1 MVQQL
6 IQTLT
11 PLHGSSEARA
21 IVYAL
26 LEDVFDLS
34 RTDVLMG
41 KFEALSEA
49 KKQHFAACAERLSQG
64 EPLQYVVGTAP
75 FGDLRFEVTTATLIP
90 RPETLELVDWVVADE
105 NVKPALR
112 LLDIGTGSGCIAISL
127 AKLLPQAK
135 VSAWDISAEA
145 LAVAHRN
152 AQNNEVQVDFKQVDV
167 LSATASETFDCIVSN
182 PPYICEEE
190 MAEMTDSVLLHEPH
204 TALFVP
210 NNDPLRF
217 YRAIAELGMR
227 CLSPGGTLYFEIN
240 RAYGAETCDLLRDL
254 GFCDVELRKDFYGND
269 RMVKAGKGERGK
281 DER

>member
-1 MVQQL
+1 MPQTL

-11 PLHGSSEARA
+11 PLHGAQEARA

-26 LEDVFDLS
+26 LEDVFGLR
-34 RTDVLMG
+34 RTDVLLG

-49 KKQHFAACAERLSQG
+49 EKLHFARCAKRLSEG

-75 FGDLRFEVTTATLIP
+75 FGNLTFEVTPATLIP
-90 RPETLELVDWVVADE
+90 RPETLELVEWVATDE
-105 NVKPALR
+105 QVRPALR

-127 AKLLPQAK
+127 AKLLHQAK

-145 LAVAHRN
+145 LAVARRN
-152 AQNNEVQVDFKQVDV
+152 AEQNGVAVDFKQVDV
-167 LSATASETFDCIVSN
+167 LNITEAETYDCIVSN
-182 PPYICEEE
+182 PPYICEDEK
-190 MAEMTDSVLLHEPH
+190 AEMTDSVLLHEPH

-240 RAYGAETCDLLRDL
+240 RAYGAETCNLLRDL
-254 GFCDVELRKDFYGND
+254 GFRDVELRKDFYGND
-269 RMVKAGKGERGK
+269 RMVKGKR
-281 DER
+281 